1 MNPANSAGFVAH
13 VTQIKASHMAHTF
26 LVADE
31 LEYGKVLQYV
41 KDDDAKNLVDEALT
55 TGAILEVRGTVE
67 MLPDREAEVPKPG

>member
-41 KDDDAKNLVDEALT
+41 KDDDAKNLVLCSRGARCNT
-55 TGAILEVRGTVE
+55 TSLGVLVSY
-67 MLPDREAEVPKPG
+67 LW

>member
-41 KDDDAKNLVDEALT
+41 KRFPSSA
-55 TGAILEVRGTVE
+55 
-67 MLPDREAEVPKPG
+67 